1 MVSTLSIDIQKFSY
15 IKKLFSFKN
24 VVNIIISLINEKMS
38 TDSYFS
44 GWNPVILI
52 ILSLLKL
59 HITWGIPQLENWEW
73 EGGW

>member
-1 MVSTLSIDIQKFSY
+1 MVSILSIDIQNFSY

-24 VVNIIISLINEKMS
+24 VVNIIINLVNEKMS
-38 TDSYFS
+38 TESYFAS
-44 GWNPVILI
+44 WSPVIHI
-52 ILSLLKL
+52 ILSLSKL